1 MSPRETGNSG
11 QAALDS
17 NSGLERRVRGDRR
30 DEAGVTAAGSP
41 TTRGLLRVSLTQS
54 GDSASAKVAGNP
66 VKAISICVAK
76 ASTEDA
82 HQTHTPL
89 NLGVLGPNWGRGSQT
104 TGAPSQTGGCATEA
118 GE

>member
-1 MSPRETGNSG
+1 MFPRETGC
-11 QAALDS
+11 ALDN
-17 NSGLERRVRGDRR
+17 NSGLESRARGDRR

-41 TTRGLLRVSLTQS
+41 TPRGLPRVSLTQS

-66 VKAISICVAK
+66 MKVISIHVAK

-89 NLGVLGPNWGRGSQT
+89 YL
-104 TGAPSQTGGCATEA
+104 
-118 GE
+118 